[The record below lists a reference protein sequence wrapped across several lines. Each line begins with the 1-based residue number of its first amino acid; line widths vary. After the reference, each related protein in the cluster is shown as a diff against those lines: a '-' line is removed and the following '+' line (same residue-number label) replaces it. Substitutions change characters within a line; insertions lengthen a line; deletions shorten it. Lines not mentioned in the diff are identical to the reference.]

1 MPAFY
6 RSSGDYTTEINFP
19 ADPKDNDEFEHPG
32 GWIYQYNESLNSWAL
47 TGSRGVEGPPG
58 ATGDKGPIGDKGP
71 TGDNGKDGANGT
83 DGIPAG
89 LAAELV
95 TNFPAKS
102 IRGAFY
108 MNNSNTI
115 VVGI

>member
-6 RSSGDYTTEINFP
+6 RSSGDYVTEIVFPPDP
-19 ADPKDNDEFEHPG
+19 ADNAVFEHPG
-32 GWIYQYNESLNSWAL
+32 GWQYQYNESLNSWTL

-58 ATGDKGPIGDKGP
+58 PQGIVGDKGP
-71 TGDNGKDGANGT
+71 TGNKGDDGKDGEDGK

-89 LAAELV
+89 LSAELV
-95 TNFPAKS
+95 TSFPAKS